1 MKGVDMGIIYSNAK
15 RSKPKTMPKAEREA
29 YAKWCEKYDIK
40 PVGRSKK
47 KIMKANIRLPGT
59 VYVPYVRETVR
70 YPSLDTGHTGA
81 VTTGKTKN
89 VYTGDKMLGI
99 AVMHKSNLVPIFT
112 EENAV
117 DVSRMRRG

>member
-1 MKGVDMGIIYSNAK
+1 MGIIYSNGK

-29 YAKWCEKYDIK
+29 YARWCEKYDIK
-40 PVGRSKK
+40 PEGRAKK
-47 KIMKANIRLPGT
+47 KVMKANICLPGT
-59 VYVPYVRETVR
+59 VYVPYVRETIR
-70 YPSLDTGHTGA
+70 YPSLNSVHLGA

-117 DVSRMRRG
+117 EVSKMRRG